1 MGYSLSSHQYSL
13 ILHHQ
18 IASMEDSCESLI
30 EFIVH
35 VFFPYLFS
43 QHHWQWHVPFEPSI
57 HMCKLN
63 VHQFRCPCPM
73 GRTDTLP
80 NTTTQFGCRDVRTG
94 TQEDQD
100 FKGLFGSSF
109 QLSTFVQNDV
119 KFMVKTNY
127 GYVPLNIR
135 DFKLESIIKFFFKK
149 TQKKKL
155 LT

>member
-1 MGYSLSSHQYSL
+1 
-13 ILHHQ
+13 
-18 IASMEDSCESLI
+18 
-30 EFIVH
+30 
-35 VFFPYLFS
+35 
-43 QHHWQWHVPFEPSI
+43 
-57 HMCKLN
+57 
-63 VHQFRCPCPM
+63 M

-80 NTTTQFGCRDVRTG
+80 NTTTQLGCRDVRTG
-94 TQEDQD
+94 THEDQD

-155 LT
+155 LTWEYYKNNSKKKFTWIFVLDTS